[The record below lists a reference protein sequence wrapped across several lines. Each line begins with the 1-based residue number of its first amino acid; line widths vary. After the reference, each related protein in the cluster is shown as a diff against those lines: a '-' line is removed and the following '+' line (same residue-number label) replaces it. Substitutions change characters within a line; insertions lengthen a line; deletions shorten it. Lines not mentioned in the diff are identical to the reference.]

1 MSLTGRTIG
10 KFMKVQITD
19 ASGTLRDI
27 FVTTIGGVGISYAET
42 PLTALQDVLNGF
54 LAGQGTVALTLT
66 SPFSNLAAQAASGTG
81 AAPAESGFHT
91 VMSALNGLMVPLTF
105 AVYQGIRG
113 FWATG
118 DPVFGIA
125 HTTANGVWV
134 SSYTYDPASQMC
146 SAKIAMY
153 PGSAAPSWG
162 SSALA

>member
-1 MSLTGRTIG
+1 
-10 KFMKVQITD
+10 MKVQITD
-19 ASGTLRDI
+19 ATTTLRDI
-27 FVTTIGGVGISYAET
+27 FVTTINGVGITYPET
-42 PLTALQDVLNGF
+42 SLTALQDVLNGF

-113 FWATG
+113 YWAAG

-134 SSYTYDPASQMC
+134 SSYTYEPSTQVC
-146 SAKIAMY
+146 TAKIAMY
-153 PGSAAPSWG
+153 PGSAAPAWG
-162 SSALA
+162 TAALA